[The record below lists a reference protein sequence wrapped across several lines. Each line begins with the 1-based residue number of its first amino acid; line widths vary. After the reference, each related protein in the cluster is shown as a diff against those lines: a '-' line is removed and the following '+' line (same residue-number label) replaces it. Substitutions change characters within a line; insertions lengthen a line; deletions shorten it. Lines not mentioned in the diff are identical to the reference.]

1 MAEKEKREVT
11 VSAQFTE
18 DLKSVYEY
26 GEEVFG
32 AAAAKS
38 FVSEVFSKIWSLD
51 QTWGHHPECRH
62 LPTKDQ
68 RYRNIILGSYLVIY
82 RVKIDRILVLR
93 ILHGHS
99 SITKIKESRKIKK
112 E

>member
-1 MAEKEKREVT
+1 VVEKERKEVA
-11 VSAQFTE
+11 VSEQFTI
-18 DLKSVYEY
+18 DLISVYEY
-26 GEEVFG
+26 GEEIFG

-38 FVSEVFSKIWSLD
+38 FVSEIYSKIWSLD

-68 RYRNIILGSYLVIY
+68 RYRNIILGNYLIIY
-82 RVKIDRILVLR
+82 RVKKNRILVLR

-99 SITKIKESRKIKK
+99 SITKIKHSRRIK
-112 E
+112 

>member
-1 MAEKEKREVT
+1 MAKKESKEVA
-11 VSAQFTE
+11 VSEQFTI
-18 DLKSVYEY
+18 DLISVYEY

-38 FVSEVFSKIWSLD
+38 FVSEIYSKIWSLD
-51 QTWGHHPECRH
+51 QTWSHNPECRH

-68 RYRNIILGSYLVIY
+68 RYRNIIVGNYLIIY
-82 RVKIDRILVLR
+82 RIKKNHILALR

-99 SITKIKESRKIKK
+99 SITKIKSARNIS
-112 E
+112 